1 MIKLFE
7 KITGSLVQN
16 GNIQK
21 EDETVYQYALKSVL
35 ILGGNVL
42 LSLLIGVYMGV
53 PGYCILFLAALIP
66 LRSDAGGYHASN
78 LIICY
83 LLSFV
88 SLALSMFIVRA
99 GIAWHSFVIA
109 AISFGSAL
117 CIFRFAPLE
126 SKGKPIENDER
137 IYIRKRA
144 RKIVC
149 LEWGVGALLLLADRR
164 AAYAVWLAII
174 CCAIG
179 YAGWFIKRKT
189 ETVAGHEET
198 ETK

>member
-7 KITGSLVQN
+7 RITGNLVQN

-21 EDETVYQYALKSVL
+21 EDEAVYQYALKSIL

-42 LSLLIGVYMGV
+42 LSLLIGVLMGV

-78 LIICY
+78 LVICY
-83 LLSFV
+83 FLSFV
-88 SLALSMFIVRA
+88 SLILSMLIVRD
-99 GIAWHSFVIA
+99 GNTQYSFA
-109 AISFGSAL
+109 AAVISFGSAL

-126 SKGKPIENDER
+126 SKGKPIEKDER
-137 IYIRKRA
+137 MHIRKRA
-144 RKIVC
+144 QKIVC
-149 LEWGVGALLLLADRR
+149 LEWGVGALLLFVDRK

-174 CCAIG
+174 CCAAG
-179 YAGWFIKRKT
+179 YAGWFIKRRI
-189 ETVAGHEET
+189 EMVAGHEKT